1 MLNDYKLI
9 LGGLAVVIAFIGY
22 FFYIRD
28 IVRGKTKPHAFSW
41 LMWGLLEAVA
51 FFAQIAKDG
60 GAGSWVTGAG
70 ALIAIGVSIV
80 GFVQKEKDIKF
91 VDWLALSGGLIGIV
105 LWQVTSNPLLAV
117 ISVTVADAVAFVP
130 TFRKGYH
137 KPQEETLIEYA
148 LSSVKWGI
156 GIFALQSLNLTT
168 WLYPASLIIT
178 NGSFVVMAAIRR
190 RQLQK

>member
-1 MLNDYKLI
+1 MNDYKVV
-9 LGGLAVVIAFIGY
+9 LGSVAVIVAFVGY
-22 FFYIRD
+22 FFYVRD
-28 IVRGKTKPHAFSW
+28 IMRGKTKPHAFSW
-41 LMWGLLEAVA
+41 LIWGLLEAIA
-51 FFAQIAKDG
+51 FFAQLAKGG
-60 GAGSWVTGAG
+60 GAGAWVTGFG

-80 GFVQKEKDIKF
+80 GFVQREKDIKF
-91 VDWLALSGGLIGIV
+91 IDWLALAGALIGIG
-105 LWQVTSNPLLAV
+105 LWQATSNPLLAV
-117 ISVTVADAVAFVP
+117 VSVTVADAVAFVP

-148 LSSVKWGI
+148 LSSVKWMI